1 MHPNSEAELNDT
13 WSKSLH
19 NWFYHDSNR
28 MISSQTAT
36 AAAALGI
43 SKQLSNQL
51 INHQH
56 SRFTG

>member
-1 MHPNSEAELNDT
+1 
-13 WSKSLH
+13 
-19 NWFYHDSNR
+19 

-56 SRFTG
+56 SRVNG